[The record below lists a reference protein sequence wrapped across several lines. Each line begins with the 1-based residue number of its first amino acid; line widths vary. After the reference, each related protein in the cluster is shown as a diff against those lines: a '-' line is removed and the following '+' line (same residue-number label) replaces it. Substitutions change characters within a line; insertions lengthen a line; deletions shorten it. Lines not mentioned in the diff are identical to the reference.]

1 MSAKGALLKIISF
14 SVVLEFVLFLPLY
27 LSRSE
32 EGKFWPVITSIP
44 GSLASR
50 PNPDVFRWCLE
61 LGLFL
66 SIYLYII
73 NRVKSAWTDLIMSCI
88 YFLLLAFQSYYF
100 ILWKIYGEI
109 PIFSY
114 DWALF
119 VRVLPVFIKTMQ
131 IPPVLFYSVLII
143 ISFSLIYILFNC
155 FRYIQKSAAKIPPK
169 AILSYTGLI
178 FILPL
183 SLKMLISHPAESND
197 TKSALVWITENIYN
211 TFSEDRVHV
220 LPDTINYFPYESYT
234 DLPLKSKPNILL
246 IFIEAYGSVIG
257 CVPGYDSAY
266 FMHLKEIENSL
277 SVAGWQSATTLS
289 NSTILGG
296 RSWLGFTSLIAGI
309 KIDNHPAYEK
319 LVYRFTDYPHL
330 INTLN
335 AQGYHTYRLNT
346 MANFGEDFKKI
357 DSASGNFFKLNS
369 DWTKF
374 NSIPYQ
380 GYRYDYFGG
389 IPDQYALNYWND
401 NVLKKDKQP
410 YFLFFITLNTHA
422 PFYLPPPLL
431 TNWKD
436 LDAIKTSPHEKVRA
450 ESGKPI
456 ERYAL
461 EVHYILST
469 IQQFIL
475 NKADTNSLIILIG
488 DHQPAGMEYMINGKT
503 DLYANPMHIITQDEK
518 WIRLL
523 ADQGFQRGM
532 VPKLE
537 RPSLLQHQG
546 IYSFLMSTWAKRD
559 SLNFRLETLHEGL
572 KF

>member
-1 MSAKGALLKIISF
+1 MKAKGAFLKIISF
-14 SVVLEFVLFLPLY
+14 SAALEFVLFLPLY

-32 EGKFWPVITSIP
+32 EGKFWPVITSMP
-44 GSLASR
+44 GALVSR
-50 PNPDVFRWCLE
+50 PNPDMFRWCLE

-66 SIYLYII
+66 SIYVFTI
-73 NRVKSAWTDLIMSCI
+73 NRAKSAWADIFMSFI
-88 YFLLLAFQSYYF
+88 YFLMLVFQSYYF

-119 VRVLPVFIKTMQ
+119 ERVLPVFIKTMQ
-131 IPPVLFYSVLII
+131 IPPVVFYSALIFI
-143 ISFSLIYILFNC
+143 ALSLIYILFNC
-155 FRYIQKSAAKIPPK
+155 FRYIQKNTTEISPK
-169 AILSYTGLI
+169 AILGYAGMV
-178 FILPL
+178 FILPV
-183 SLKMLISHPAESND
+183 SLKMLIPHPVESND
-197 TKSALVWITENIYN
+197 TKSAVVWLTENIHK
-211 TFSEDRVHV
+211 TFSRDRVND
-220 LPDTINYFPYESYT
+220 LPDTIHYAPYELYA
-234 DLPLKSKPNILL
+234 DLPLQSKPNILL

-257 CVPGYDSAY
+257 CVPGYDTAY
-266 FMHLKEIENSL
+266 FMHLKEIESTL
-277 SVAGWQSATTLS
+277 SVEGWKSATTLS

-296 RSWLGFTSLIAGI
+296 RSWLGFTSVIAGL

-319 LVYRFTDYPHL
+319 LMNRFTEYPHL
-330 INTLN
+330 INILN
-335 AQGYHTYRLNT
+335 RQGYYTYRLNT

-357 DSASGNFFKLNS
+357 DSVAGNFFNLNS
-369 DWTKF
+369 EWTKF

-389 IPDQYALNYWND
+389 IPDQYALNYWNE
-401 NVLKKDKQP
+401 NVLNRNKQP

-456 ERYAL
+456 ERYAR

-469 IQQFIL
+469 MQQFIL
-475 NKADTNSLIILIG
+475 NKADTNSLIILVG
-488 DHQPAGMEYMINGKT
+488 DHQPAGMEYMIKGKT
-503 DLYANPMHIITQDEK
+503 DLYANPMHIITKDEK

-523 ADQGFQRGM
+523 ADQGFQHGM

-537 RPSLLQHQG
+537 RPSLLQHQE

-559 SLNFRLETLHEGL
+559 SLNVSLEHLKGGL